1 MKLQLKLLLISIG
14 AISVAVTIS
23 CIAVLSFSK
32 RNLLSEEVDQ
42 AAQDYSR
49 FSSAFD
55 TIPAKQSWDS
65 EIAAKSYIIRHFR
78 DIAGSTEFSLQ
89 KGADVYS
96 NNTGIDSRKLL
107 DQIRYKQYTS
117 LPASDSI
124 VQYYFLNLESKTFLI
139 MYSLVSI
146 GDDSYDLSLVRDVS
160 HVIENIRAL
169 GIKCV
174 AVGTAISLITA
185 FIVWRLIILAFKP
198 LRLMRSS
205 ADLIS
210 HGQYQSRI
218 TIAGGSEISD
228 LAKSFNH
235 MAESIELQIT
245 GLETANKE
253 KEFLLAAISH
263 EMKTPVTAIIGYAH
277 ALRHAKM
284 SDRQKQ
290 EAVFYID
297 SECRRLER
305 LSGKLIQ
312 LITLQNIQLI
322 TSKVPAQE
330 LADRLEIA
338 LRQSAHLANIQL
350 DFELESGTEY
360 DIEIDLVLCLIT
372 NFYDNSRKANATSVL
387 VRFDKDEL
395 SVRDNGSGIQK
406 EHLDKILRP
415 FYKIDESRSSEGFG
429 LGLSLCKLIVDLHR
443 AKLSIDSVYGEGTTI
458 KISF

>member
-1 MKLQLKLLLISIG
+1 MKLQLKLSLISIG
-14 AISVAVTIS
+14 AISVAVAIS

-32 RNLLSEEVDQ
+32 RTLLSEKVDQ
-42 AAQDYSR
+42 AVLDYSR
-49 FSSAFD
+49 FSSVFD

-65 EIAAKSYIIRHFR
+65 DIAAKSYIIRHFR

-89 KGADVYS
+89 KGIDVYA

-107 DQIRYKQYTS
+107 DQRKHKQYIS

-124 VQYYFLNLESKTFLI
+124 VQYYFLNLESKTYLI
-139 MYSLVSI
+139 MYSLIEI

-160 HVIENIRAL
+160 HLIDSIRAL
-169 GIKCV
+169 AAKCV
-174 AVGTAISLITA
+174 AAGTAITLITA
-185 FIVWRLIILAFKP
+185 VIVWRLIIFAFKP
-198 LRLMRSS
+198 LRLMQSS

-218 TIAGGSEISD
+218 TIAGGNEISD
-228 LAKSFNH
+228 LAKSYNH
-235 MAESIELQIT
+235 MAESIELQIA

-290 EAVFYID
+290 EAVFFID

-305 LSGKLIQ
+305 LSSKLIQ

-322 TSKVPAQE
+322 TSRVPAQE
-330 LADRLEIA
+330 LVDRLKIA
-338 LRQSAHLANIQL
+338 LHQSANQANIQL

-360 DIEIDLVLCLIT
+360 DIEIDLIMCLIT
-372 NFYDNSRKANATSVL
+372 NFYDNSRKAKATSVL
-387 VRFDKDEL
+387 IRFDKEEI

-406 EHLDKILRP
+406 EHLDKIIRP

-443 AKLSIDSVYGEGTTI
+443 ATLSIDSVYREGTTI